1 MYIRKLEIWK
11 FQNIQVFCFM
21 LSTKQ
26 SQVENVA
33 GNTLRKWQRC
43 NFLELDT
50 DWATHENILYIVYI
64 YYEHLCI
71 SPYIGAHTPYIMWYT
86 IYVAKNAPCVNKKEG
101 TKSRKKRERRDTMYF
116 ILLLW
121 PQHVCAC
128 TYVHVHT
135 IKCMYIQII
144 CRSGHSRF
152 CWCQQ
157 RRRRKVFG
165 NWTAF
170 IGLGHAWA
178 VADCSWV
185 GIGTGR
191 ACVTLTMLMLSLI
204 SLFDYK
210 FNQFIS
216 HISVLAHG
224 AGRMPLSQYTHNTCM
239 HSAKLACWVYRKLAA
254 TTPRHQIARGVCFCL
269 TLTAHKECLC
279 VCA

>member
-1 MYIRKLEIWK
+1 MSQRTHPVWTKRKE
-11 FQNIQVFCFM
+11 
-21 LSTKQ
+21 
-26 SQVENVA
+26 
-33 GNTLRKWQRC
+33 RK
-43 NFLELDT
+43 
-50 DWATHENILYIVYI
+50 
-64 YYEHLCI
+64 
-71 SPYIGAHTPYIMWYT
+71 
-86 IYVAKNAPCVNKKEG
+86 VAKKENDA
-101 TKSRKKRERRDTMYF
+101 TQC
-116 ILLLW
+116 ILFYYYD
-121 PQHVCAC
+121 HNMFVH
-128 TYVHVHT
+128 VHVHT

-191 ACVTLTMLMLSLI
+191 ACVTLTMLILSLI

-216 HISVLAHG
+216 NISVLAHG

>member
-1 MYIRKLEIWK
+1 MYVNLK
-11 FQNIQVFCFM
+11 FKNSKMFNFCLWFM

-26 SQVENVA
+26 SQMENVA

-50 DWATHENILYIVYI
+50 DWATHENIIYIHILWTFVHIPI
-64 YYEHLCI
+64 YR
-71 SPYIGAHTPYIMWYT
+71 GAHTPYIMAY
-86 IYVAKNAPCVNKKEG
+86 IYVADNAPCVNKKEG

-128 TYVHVHT
+128 VYMC
-135 IKCMYIQII
+135 ILLSYICIYI
-144 CRSGHSRF
+144 YSVCRSGHSRF

-178 VADCSWV
+178 AADCFWV

-191 ACVTLTMLMLSLI
+191 AYVTVCTLNIDHLRE
-204 SLFDYK
+204 F
-210 FNQFIS
+210 FE
-216 HISVLAHG
+216 VL
-224 AGRMPLSQYTHNTCM
+224 R
-239 HSAKLACWVYRKLAA
+239 
-254 TTPRHQIARGVCFCL
+254 
-269 TLTAHKECLC
+269 
-279 VCA
+279 